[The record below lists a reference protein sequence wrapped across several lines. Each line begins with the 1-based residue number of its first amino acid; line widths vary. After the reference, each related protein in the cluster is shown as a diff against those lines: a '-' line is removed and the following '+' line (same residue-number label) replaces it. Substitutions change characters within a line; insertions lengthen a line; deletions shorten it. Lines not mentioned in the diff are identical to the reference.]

1 MSAVWSHL
9 LSSVTYNEGR
19 INTEQIDNLQSI
31 IIIIIIIIIIMV
43 TIINIVLL

>member
-19 INTEQIDNLQSI
+19 VNTEQIDNLQSI
-31 IIIIIIIIIIMV
+31 IIIIIIMV

>member
-19 INTEQIDNLQSI
+19 VNTEQIDNLQSI
-31 IIIIIIIIIIMV
+31 IIIIIMV